1 MAASTGAGHGETG
14 AFERFRALVLD
25 DAGLQATLGEVE
37 EVATLL
43 ERTVAAAR
51 ARAIALDAEDLAR
64 RLAAPEPPPVL
75 AGLAPRAGWLPV
87 DLARH
92 EGQDLATWAWFGRR
106 RLTEPFFA
114 DSVRRALRQ
123 PFNRLFS
130 FRTPLTDLEPWSRL
144 GLRPDGLIFHMSRC
158 GSTLAAQMLGG
169 PEAHIVVSEAAP
181 IDAAVQWAR
190 ARPGMDDAAQVALL
204 RATVGALGQVRTAGE
219 RRYFVKL
226 DSWHAL
232 ALPLFRRAFPD
243 TPWVFLYRDPLEVMV
258 SQARQRG
265 MQMVPAFVPPS
276 LYGLNLPGGVPDE
289 DYWGRVLA
297 AIGQAALDGYA
308 GGGGLLVNY
317 AQLPGAVH
325 TQILPHFRVVCSEA
339 ERAAMDRTALRDA
352 KAPGFVFTP
361 DSDAKRRTATAAV
374 RAACERRLGEVH
386 ARLERLRIG
395 C

>member
-1 MAASTGAGHGETG
+1 MAASIGAVRGESD
-14 AFERFRALVLD
+14 AFERFRALVLA
-25 DAGLQATLGEVE
+25 DADLQAALGDIE
-37 EVATLL
+37 EVAILL

-51 ARAIALDAEDLAR
+51 VRAIDLDTEDLAR
-64 RLAAPEPPPVL
+64 RLAAAEPPPVL

-87 DLARH
+87 DLARDG
-92 EGQDLATWAWFGRR
+92 GQDLAAWAWFGRR
-106 RLTEPFFA
+106 RLTDPFFA

-130 FRTPLTDLEPWSRL
+130 FRTPLANLEPWSRL

-158 GSTLAAQMLGG
+158 GSTLAAQMLSG
-169 PEAHIVVSEAAP
+169 PQAHIVVSEAAP

-190 ARPGMDDAAQVALL
+190 TRPGMDDAAQVALL
-204 RATVGALGQVRTAGE
+204 RATVSALGQVRNPGE
-219 RRYFVKL
+219 SRYFVKL

-232 ALPLFRRAFPD
+232 ALPLFRRTFPD

-276 LYGLNLPGGVPDE
+276 LYGLDLPGGVPDE
-289 DYWGRVLA
+289 DYWARVLA

-308 GGGGLLVNY
+308 GGGGLLVDY
-317 AQLPGAVH
+317 AQLPDAVH
-325 TQILPHFRVVCSEA
+325 TQILPHFEVMCSEA
-339 ERAAMDRTALRDA
+339 ERAAMDRIALRDA
-352 KAPGFVFTP
+352 KAPGFAFAP

-374 RAACERRLGEVH
+374 RATCERRLAEIH
-386 ARLERLRIG
+386 ARLEALRMG
-395 C
+395 R